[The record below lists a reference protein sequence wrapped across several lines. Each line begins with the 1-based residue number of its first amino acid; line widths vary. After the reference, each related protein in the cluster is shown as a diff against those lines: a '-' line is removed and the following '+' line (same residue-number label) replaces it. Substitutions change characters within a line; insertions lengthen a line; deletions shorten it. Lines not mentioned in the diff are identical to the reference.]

1 MTTQNKVEK
10 IDAFI
15 KVKLFPKLR
24 EAMDTKISY
33 AFNAL
38 MPEKMNLDREIIADK
53 FFSIGNKCYFT
64 RIFDSEGV
72 KLSEPKLKIVGLAV
86 KKSNTP
92 LFFRDRVLETM
103 KLLLDKEYDKIEEL
117 EKKHRSEMYSAH
129 PDELSSNVNVNS
141 IEYEFEG
148 EKLYSNSKGKKLP
161 APIHSRG
168 AIYHNLYVK
177 KCGLDIRLIESG
189 DKCKMIS
196 LKTPN
201 PIGKTEVLTYMN
213 PNIFDEELRSY
224 IDYDA
229 LFDKFYIGVLNLIRN
244 PLNLFRDGFDDW

>member
-1 MTTQNKVEK
+1 MTTQKKVEL
-10 IDAFI
+10 IDEFI
-15 KVKLFPKLR
+15 KSRIFPKLR
-24 EAMDTKISY
+24 EAMDSKISY
-33 AFNAL
+33 AFNAM
-38 MPEKMNLDREIIADK
+38 MPEKMRLDREIIADK

-72 KLSEPKLKIVGLAV
+72 KLSEPKIKIVGLAV

-92 LFFRDRVLETM
+92 VFFRDRVLEAM
-103 KLLLDKEYDKIEEL
+103 KALLDEDYNKIDAL
-117 EKKHRSEMYSAH
+117 EKQHKSEIYEAH
-129 PDELSSNVNVNS
+129 PDDLSSNVNVNS

-148 EKLYSNSKGKKLP
+148 DKLYSYAKGKKLP

-168 AIYHNLYVK
+168 AIFHNLYVK
-177 KCGLDIRLIESG
+177 KNNLDIRLIENG

-196 LKTPN
+196 LKRPN

-213 PNIFDEELRSY
+213 PKIFDDELKKY

-229 LFDKFYIGVLNLIRN
+229 LFEKFYIGVLNLIRN
-244 PLNLFRDGFDDW
+244 PLNLFQDDFDDW

>member
-1 MTTQNKVEK
+1 MTTQKKVTL
-10 IDAFI
+10 IDNFI
-15 KVKLFPKLR
+15 KAKVFPKLR
-24 EAMDTKISY
+24 EAMDNKISY

-38 MPEKMNLDREIIADK
+38 NPEKMNLDREIIADRY
-53 FFSIGNKCYFT
+53 FSIGNKCYFT

-72 KLSEPKLKIVGLAV
+72 KLNEPKLKIVGLAV

-92 LFFRDRVLETM
+92 IFFRERVLEAM
-103 KLLLDKEYDKIEEL
+103 KLLLDEDYEKIDAL
-117 EKKHRSEMYSAH
+117 EKQHRQEMYAVH

-148 EKLYSNSKGKKLP
+148 DKLYSYSKGKKLP

-168 AIYHNLYVK
+168 AIFHNLYVK
-177 KCGLDIRLIESG
+177 KHNLNIRLIENG
-189 DKCKMIS
+189 DKCKMIT

-201 PIGKTEVLTYMN
+201 PIGKTEVFTYIN
-213 PNIFDEELRSY
+213 PNIFDDELKKY

-229 LFDKFYIGVLNLIRN
+229 LFEKFYVGILNLIRN
-244 PLNLFRDGFDDW
+244 PLNLFKDEFDDW

>member
-1 MTTQNKVEK
+1 MTTEKKVTL
-10 IDAFI
+10 IDNFI
-15 KVKLFPKLR
+15 KSKIFPKLR
-24 EAMDTKISY
+24 EAMDNKISY
-33 AFNAL
+33 AFNA
-38 MPEKMNLDREIIADK
+38 MMSEKMNLDREVISDK

-72 KLSEPKLKIVGLAV
+72 KLNEPKLKIVGLAV

-92 LFFRDRVLETM
+92 SFFRDRVLETM
-103 KLLLDKEYDKIEEL
+103 KLLLDEDYDKIEEL
-117 EKKHRSEMYSAH
+117 EKKHRAEIYAAH

-148 EKLYSNSKGKKLP
+148 EKLYSRAKGKKLP

-168 AIYHNLYVK
+168 AIFHNLYVK
-177 KCGLDIRLIESG
+177 KHNLDIRLIENG
-189 DKCKMIS
+189 DKCKMIN

-201 PIGKTEVLTYMN
+201 PIGNTEVFTYIN
-213 PNIFDEELRSY
+213 PNIFDDELKKY

-229 LFDKFYIGVLNLIRN
+229 LFEKFYVGVLNLIRN
-244 PLNLFRDGFDDW
+244 PLNLFKDEFDDW